1 MSHNGQE
8 IDIISLLRTYLFL
21 PCFSFPRLSTFSKT
35 ASLNTA
41 ANYFGDIYIVRI
53 QIADGSNELITF
65 ESTAGNDKTSS
76 ALEAKHNNKMI
87 NQLVQRSFLLK
98 KPIKV
103 LGIMINPLSKCTVS
117 SLFTDEIHVFSFKN
131 FVLLL

>member
-1 MSHNGQE
+1 
-8 IDIISLLRTYLFL
+8 
-21 PCFSFPRLSTFSKT
+21 
-35 ASLNTA
+35 
-41 ANYFGDIYIVRI
+41 
-53 QIADGSNELITF
+53 
-65 ESTAGNDKTSS
+65 
-76 ALEAKHNNKMI
+76 MI